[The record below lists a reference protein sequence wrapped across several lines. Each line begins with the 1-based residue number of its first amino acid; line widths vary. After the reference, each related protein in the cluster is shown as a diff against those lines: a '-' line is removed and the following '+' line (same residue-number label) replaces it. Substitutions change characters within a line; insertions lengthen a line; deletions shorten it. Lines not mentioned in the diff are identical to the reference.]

1 MNCRPTSRPAIGAG
15 IVSLSMTCFSSSSAT
30 NRSDRACSRLPVL
43 LGRSEYYPARTWC
56 PPFIQ
61 KRSGSEGRAAAFH
74 VEGGSRSRTSRSGT
88 AASTTRARGLVLG
101 PLPHRRPESLLR
113 LEERGFSLLDPD
125 IRVFHQFLA
134 LLHERSEERR
144 VGKECRSRWS
154 PYH

>member
-1 MNCRPTSRPAIGAG
+1 MNCRPTSRPAARE
-15 IVSLSMTCFSSSSAT
+15 SY
-30 NRSDRACSRLPVL
+30 RSRWRASRRVARQTVRDRACSRLPVL

-61 KRSGSEGRAAAFH
+61 KRSDSEGRAAAFH

-134 LLHERSEERR
+134 LLHETL
-144 VGKECRSRWS
+144 CRLPHRLRFE
-154 PYH
+154 